1 MMANGAA
8 GVAMLTTH
16 IAATAGALV
25 WMAVEWLRFGRPTL
39 LGVVTGMIAGLGII
53 SPGAGFVGPL
63 GALLLGIV
71 AGVVCFF
78 AIHWIKR
85 TLNIDDALDVFPVHG
100 VGGMIGSL
108 FTAPL
113 ALESM
118 GGSGLPTGHGVWEQM
133 GLQALA
139 VLVALAWSGGIS
151 ILVLKFIDHLHGLRV
166 GPDDETEG
174 LDLSSHNGKGYHL

>member
-1 MMANGAA
+1 
-8 GVAMLTTH
+8 
-16 IAATAGALV
+16 
-25 WMAVEWLRFGRPTL
+25 
-39 LGVVTGMIAGLGII
+39 
-53 SPGAGFVGPL
+53 L

-71 AGVVCFF
+71 AGIVCFF

-108 FTAPL
+108 LTAPL

-118 GGSGLPTGHGVWEQM
+118 GGSGLPTGHGVWLQL

-139 VLVALAWSGGIS
+139 VIVALVWSGGIS
-151 ILVLKFIDHLHGLRV
+151 LLVLKLIDHFHGLRV
-166 GPDDETEG
+166 GLDDETEG